1 MSKKIVVADDE
12 PDVLFMTAFS
22 LRTVGGFEVV
32 EARNGLEAVE
42 KAQQVHPDLI
52 VLDIKMPRMNGYEA
66 CRKLKEIP
74 ELRDVPVIFLS
85 AKGQRQE
92 IEEGLSAGAA
102 DYILK
107 PFAPEELIAK
117 VQALLGLKKR

>member
-117 VQALLGLKKR
+117 VRKLLGQQKK

>member
-1 MSKKIVVADDE
+1 MSKKILVADDE

-22 LRTVGGFEVV
+22 LRTVGGFEVI

-42 KAQQVHPDLI
+42 KAQQDRPDLI
-52 VLDIKMPRMNGYEA
+52 VLDIKMPRMNGYDA
-66 CRKLKEIP
+66 CRRLKEIAGL
-74 ELRDVPVIFLS
+74 EAVPIIFLS

-92 IEEGLSAGAA
+92 IEEGMSLGAA

-107 PFAPEELIAK
+107 PFAPEELISK
-117 VQALLGLKKR
+117 VRSVLGGKKG

>member
-22 LRTVGGFEVV
+22 LRTVGGFEVI

-42 KAQQVHPDLI
+42 KAQQVLPDLI

-107 PFAPEELIAK
+107 PFAPEELIEK
-117 VQALLGLKKR
+117 VRKLLAPPRS

>member
-1 MSKKIVVADDE
+1 MSKKILVADDE

-42 KAQQVHPDLI
+42 KAQQEHPDLI

-66 CRKLKEIP
+66 CRRLKEIP
-74 ELRDVPVIFLS
+74 ELRDVPIIFLS

-92 IEEGLSAGAA
+92 IEEGLSLGAA

-107 PFAPEELIAK
+107 PFAPEELITK
-117 VQALLGLKKR
+117 VRGILRKG

>member
-1 MSKKIVVADDE
+1 MSKKIIVADDE

-22 LRTVGGFEVV
+22 LRTVGGFEVI

-52 VLDIKMPRMNGYEA
+52 ILDIKMPRMNGYEA
-66 CRKLKEIP
+66 CRRLKEIP

-92 IEEGLSAGAA
+92 IEEGLNIGAA

-117 VQALLGLKKR
+117 VRKVLGLQKK

>member
-22 LRTVGGFEVV
+22 LRTVGGFEVI
-32 EARNGLEAVE
+32 EARNWLEAVE
-42 KAQQVHPDLI
+42 KAQQVVPDLI

-74 ELRDVPVIFLS
+74 ELANVPVIFLS

-117 VQALLGLKKR
+117 VRALLSLQKK